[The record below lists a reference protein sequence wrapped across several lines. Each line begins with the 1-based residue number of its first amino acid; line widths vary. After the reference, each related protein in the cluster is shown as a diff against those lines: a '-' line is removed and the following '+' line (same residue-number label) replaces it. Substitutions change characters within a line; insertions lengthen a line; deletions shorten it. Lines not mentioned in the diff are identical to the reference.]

1 MKPVKAFILQYCPY
15 CQKAKRA
22 YAELSE
28 QYPVPFEWIDE
39 AKEAALADQYDY
51 YYTPTF
57 YVDETKVFVLRSIF
71 CAILECERPFRV
83 VVLIQKIPTSSL

>member
-57 YVDETKVFVLRSIF
+57 YVDEKKVYEAQPGQSYQEIRDRVEQVLQL
-71 CAILECERPFRV
+71 AME
-83 VVLIQKIPTSSL
+83 

>member
-28 QYPVPFEWIDE
+28 QYPVPCEWIDE

-57 YVDETKVFVLRSIF
+57 YVDEKKVYEAQPGQSYEEIRDRVEQVLQL
-71 CAILECERPFRV
+71 AME
-83 VVLIQKIPTSSL
+83 